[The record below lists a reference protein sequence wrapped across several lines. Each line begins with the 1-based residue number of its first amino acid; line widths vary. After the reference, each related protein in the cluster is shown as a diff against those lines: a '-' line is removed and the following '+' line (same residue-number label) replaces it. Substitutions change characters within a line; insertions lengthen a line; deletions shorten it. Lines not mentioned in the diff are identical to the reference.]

1 MKRFYSILS
10 LLLLFLAG
18 ASNVA
23 AQEFSE
29 GLLLKTTEAV
39 AKEARF
45 ILKSPGTS
53 DDHPSGYVC
62 GTSYYKQSID
72 KSCLFALEAVE
83 GETVDGYQVYLLKQV
98 ETGLYFK
105 DFELGEGWDSSDLPP
120 FSNGDLTEMT
130 DNKAQAMKLTVLPFD
145 DVTGV
150 AGAPQSRTSAV
161 NAKQNLEEDGFV
173 LTRAEVSNPCAQEE
187 DGTQFPYTYLGG
199 IQRPFYSRWTD
210 TNVHQIYT
218 VIEKTGLEKIVAY
231 AMAYFPGSPESAFP
245 PGVDPGYYPANLVTE
260 AQTIYNNVG
269 AWRESGL
276 PEELQTEEAV
286 NAYCA
291 RIVEL
296 AELLAKSVIKVE
308 TGYYFIRDSRE
319 DPLYWRP
326 IVQDNKPLLGWG
338 DYTVP
343 EVLDVESAR
352 HIWKV
357 TKSSVKNATTGE
369 NDDVYTFQS
378 YYTNEFAGATTTSGD
393 RFTMAA
399 EPANFTIDKEAAP
412 AEQTGSFIIY
422 PYGKSGQK
430 MNTFGGGAN
439 RGETGPIAIYN
450 VATDLG
456 NCFRFQ
462 TVDES
467 AVAGLEEAIRQAAL
481 NEKLQTL
488 LTDAQTLKRNNDG
501 SIGMV
506 TNGSQLSCNF
516 PISEGG
522 GIGALLDNNLG
533 TYFHT
538 SYSNTDAVYHYIQ
551 ADLGIAVDALTLDY
565 VKRWRTSTTSNH
577 APKTAMV
584 EVTNDPE
591 GEWTQLE
598 DFTFEYNKDADYPA
612 SSEAKKDTTLVD
624 GGGEATI
631 DFGGNKYRYI
641 RLSVTSVLINEKPE
655 GHNHYTHPFWYLAEL
670 HFKSN
675 TTPNYELVD
684 ANLRARFEGL
694 MAQAATELEA
704 GAATQKTI
712 DELTAAYNEVLAS
725 IPDPIRIV
733 NAVAEA
739 KALRAKAQAGTEPG
753 YFPYDAIA
761 KFDAAIA
768 TANDAVKAGITLEE
782 IEGVIAALDAA
793 TVEFNGALILP
804 AVGSHY
810 VIRSA
815 STKPAWTK
823 DHWNS
828 ARAPLA
834 SVSNAASEAL
844 KFTYL
849 DGSTITEEGAELT
862 PIEELSDTIDVYNDM
877 RNIWLV
883 EEAGEGKIVLRN
895 VGTGMYLSEGQT
907 ETLDSNQAYQ
917 SAEKSSVTYYL
928 AGPGK
933 FVFVAGL
940 VSGNETYFNCN
951 SAGSVVTWSGKD
963 DENGFWSF
971 EAVDPE
977 RVDAPY
983 YYLSLAPGRMH
994 IVTLPVDVMGGSC
1007 VYGDYVLVG
1016 QSADNKLVLTP
1027 GSNYN
1032 EDGIIPAGVPFIV
1045 TVPADAPNGTQ
1056 NVQMEYILEDGETY
1070 LDGTVKYVFE
1080 PVKVAGLQGTL
1091 CETAVAGVG
1100 CAVLNASGIQAIK
1113 TGNVTV
1119 GVNSGYFDGTQTPD
1133 VVADDGDIT
1142 LDIPENFV
1150 LNSINDAIVLKGDN
1164 NNVYSVSGVLVRKN
1178 VKGDAAVKGLPAGLY
1193 IVNGEKVVV
1202 K

>member
-29 GLLLKTTEAV
+29 GTLLTTTEAV

-53 DDHPSGYVC
+53 GDHPSGYVC
-62 GTSYYKQSID
+62 GTKQYKQNID
-72 KSCLFALEAVE
+72 KSCLFTLEAVA

-105 DFELGEGWDSSDLPP
+105 DFELGGEFWDSSDLPP

-130 DNKAQAMKLTVLPFD
+130 DNKAQAMKFTVLPFED
-145 DVTGV
+145 LTGQTV
-150 AGAPQSRTSAV
+150 VQSRTSAT
-161 NAKQNLEEDGFV
+161 NAKQDLSQGGFV
-173 LTRAEVSNPCAQEE
+173 FTRADVSNPCPENN
-187 DGTQFPYTYLGG
+187 PYTYLGG
-199 IQRPFYSRWTD
+199 LGKPFYSRYVD

-218 VIEKTGLEKIVAY
+218 VNEKKGLDKIVAY

-245 PGVDPGYYPANLVTE
+245 PGVDPGYYPANLVAE

-269 AWRESGL
+269 TWRESGL

-296 AELLAKSVIKVE
+296 AELLAKSIIKVE

-319 DPLYWRP
+319 TPRYWRP
-326 IVQDNKPLLGWG
+326 VVQDNKQLLGWSA
-338 DYTVP
+338 YTVP

-378 YYTNEFAGATTTSGD
+378 YFTNEFASATTTSGD

-399 EPANFTIDKEAAP
+399 EPANFTIDKEAAL
-412 AEQTGSFIIY
+412 AAQTGSFVIY

-430 MNTFGGGAN
+430 MNTYNNGAI
-439 RGETGPIAIYN
+439 GIWAW
-450 VATDLG
+450 TDAG

-467 AVAGLEEAIRQAAL
+467 AVAGLEETIRQAAL

-488 LTDAQTLKRNNDG
+488 LTDAQTLKSNNDG
-501 SIGMV
+501 SLGMV
-506 TNGSQLSCNF
+506 TNGSQLSSNF
-516 PISEGG
+516 PDAE
-522 GIGALLDNNLG
+522 APNPANLLDNNLG

-538 SYSNTDAVYHYIQ
+538 SWRDKDAEQGVYHYIQ

-577 APKTAMV
+577 APLTALV

-591 GEWTQLE
+591 GEWTSLE
-598 DFTFEYNKDADYPA
+598 DFTFDYNKNVDYPA
-612 SSEAKKDTTLVD
+612 SVAGKDTTLVG

-641 RLSVTSVLINEKPE
+641 RLSVTSVLINEKQE
-655 GHNHYTHPFWYLAEL
+655 GHNYFTHPFWYLAEL

-684 ANLRARFEGL
+684 ADLRARFEGL

-704 GAATQKTI
+704 GAAKQETI
-712 DELTAAYNEVLAS
+712 DALTAAYNAVLAS

-739 KALRAKAQAGTEPG
+739 KALRAKAQAGNEPG
-753 YFPYDAIA
+753 YFPYEAIA

-768 TANDAVKAGITLEE
+768 TANDAVKAGITLAE
-782 IEGVIAALDAA
+782 IESVIAALDAA

-804 AVGSHY
+804 TVGSHY

-815 STKPAWTK
+815 STKVGFGD

-834 SVSNAASEAL
+834 SVSNAASAAL
-844 KFTYL
+844 KITYL
-849 DGSTITEEGAELT
+849 DGSHITEEGAPLT
-862 PIEELSDTIDVYNDM
+862 PIEELVDSADVYNDM

-907 ETLDSNQAYQ
+907 ENSSGQAYQ
-917 SAEKSSVTYYL
+917 SAEKSAVTYYL

-951 SAGSVVTWSGKD
+951 SAGSVVTWNAKD
-963 DENGFWSF
+963 DENAFWSF

-977 RVDAPY
+977 RVEAPY

-994 IVTLPVDVMGGSC
+994 IVTLPVDVIGGSC

-1027 GSNYN
+1027 GANIN
-1032 EDGIIPAGVPFIV
+1032 EDGIIPAGMPFIV

-1070 LDGTVKYVFE
+1070 MDGTVKYVFE

-1100 CAVLNASGIQAIK
+1100 CAVLNAEGIQAIK
-1113 TGNVTV
+1113 TSGVTV
-1119 GVNSGYFDGTQTPD
+1119 GVNSGYFDGTQTLD
-1133 VVADDGDIT
+1133 VVAGDGDIT

-1150 LNSINDAIVLKGDN
+1150 LNSINDAIVLKGEN

>member
-29 GLLLKTTEAV
+29 GTLLTTTEAV

-45 ILKSPGTS
+45 ILRSPGTS

-62 GTSYYKQSID
+62 GTKQYKQNID
-72 KSCLFALEAVE
+72 KSCLFTLEAVA

-105 DFELGEGWDSSDLPP
+105 DYELGGEFWDSSDLPP

-130 DNKAQAMKLTVLPFD
+130 DNKAQAMKFTVLPFED
-145 DVTGV
+145 LTGQTV
-150 AGAPQSRTSAV
+150 VQSRTSAT
-161 NAKQNLEEDGFV
+161 NAKQDLSQRGFV
-173 LTRAEVSNPCAQEE
+173 FTRADVSNPCPENN
-187 DGTQFPYTYLGG
+187 PYTYLGG
-199 IQRPFYSRWTD
+199 LGKPFYSRYVD

-218 VIEKTGLEKIVAY
+218 VNEKKGLEKIVAY
-231 AMAYFPGSPESAFP
+231 AMAYFPSSPTTAFP
-245 PGVDPGYYPANLVTE
+245 PGVDPGYYPEDLVAE
-260 AQTIYNNVG
+260 ADTIYKNVG
-269 AWRESGL
+269 LWRETGL
-276 PEELQTEEAV
+276 PADLFPDEAAV
-286 NAYCA
+286 DAYCA
-291 RIVEL
+291 SIVEL
-296 AELLAKSVIKVE
+296 AELLAKSIIKVE

-319 DPLYWRP
+319 TPRYWRP
-326 IVQDNKPLLGWG
+326 VVQDNKQLLGWSA
-338 DYTVP
+338 YTVP

-378 YYTNEFAGATTTSGD
+378 YFTNEFASATTTSGD

-399 EPANFTIDKEAAP
+399 EPANFTIDKEAAL
-412 AEQTGSFIIY
+412 AEQTGSFVIY

-430 MNTFGGGAN
+430 MNTYNNGAI
-439 RGETGPIAIYN
+439 GIWAW
-450 VATDLG
+450 TDAG

-467 AVAGLEEAIRQAAL
+467 AVAGLEETIRQAAL

-488 LTDAQTLKRNNDG
+488 LTDAQTLKSNNDG
-501 SIGMV
+501 SLGMV
-506 TNGSQLSCNF
+506 TNVSQLSGNEND
-516 PISEGG
+516 PSEGQL
-522 GIGALLDNNLG
+522 ANLIDG
-533 TYFHT
+533 NST
-538 SYSNTDAVYHYIQ
+538 SFYHSSWRDAQKDGVLAYVQ
-551 ADLGIAVDALTLDY
+551 ADLGIAVSKINLDY
-565 VKRWRTSTTSNH
+565 TRRWRRVNPIGDNPLTAIVSGTNTPDDEESWQYLADITFDYVDEVRYANQSTQGT
-577 APKTAMV
+577 
-584 EVTNDPE
+584 D
-591 GEWTQLE
+591 
-598 DFTFEYNKDADYPA
+598 
-612 SSEAKKDTTLVD
+612 TLVAESR
-624 GGGEATI
+624 GVTPV
-631 DFGGNKYRYI
+631 DFNGNYRYI
-641 RLSVTSVLINEKPE
+641 RLSVTSVVQPGGAN
-655 GHNHYTHPFWYLAEL
+655 TSTSDPFWCLAEL
-670 HFKSN
+670 YFKSDA
-675 TTPNYELVD
+675 TPNYSMLDEK
-684 ANLRARFEGL
+684 LRARFEGL

-739 KALRAKAQAGTEPG
+739 KALRAKAQAGNEPG
-753 YFPYDAIA
+753 YFPYAAIEA
-761 KFDAAIA
+761 FDAAIA
-768 TANDAVKAGITLEE
+768 TANDAVKAGITLAE
-782 IEGVIAALDAA
+782 IESVLAALDAA

-804 AVGSHY
+804 TVGSHY

-815 STKPAWTK
+815 STKKAWTN

-834 SVSNAASEAL
+834 SVSNAASAAL

-849 DGSTITEEGAELT
+849 NGSHVAEEGATLT
-862 PIEELSDTIDVYNDM
+862 PIEELVDSADVYNDM
-877 RNIWLV
+877 RNIWVV
-883 EEAGEGKIVLRN
+883 EEAGEGKIALRN

-907 ETLDSNQAYQ
+907 ENSSGQAYQ

-951 SAGSVVTWSGKD
+951 SAGSVVTWNAKD

-977 RVDAPY
+977 RVEAPY

-994 IVTLPVDVMGGSC
+994 IVTLPVDVIGGSC

-1056 NVQMEYILEDGETY
+1056 NVQMEYILEDGDTY
-1070 LDGTVKYVFE
+1070 MDGTVKYVFE

-1119 GVNSGYFDGTQTPD
+1119 GVNSGYFDGTQTLN
-1133 VVADDGDIT
+1133 VAAGDGDIT

-1150 LNSINDAIVLKGDN
+1150 LNSINDAIVLKGEN

>member
-29 GLLLKTTEAV
+29 GTLLTSIDAV

-62 GTSYYKQSID
+62 GTKQYKQNID
-72 KSCLFALEAVE
+72 KSCLFTLEAVT

-105 DFELGEGWDSSDLPP
+105 DYELGGEFWDSSDLPP

-130 DNKAQAMKLTVLPFD
+130 DNKAQAMKFTVLRFED
-145 DVTGV
+145 LTGQTV
-150 AGAPQSRTSAV
+150 VQSRTSAT
-161 NAKQNLEEDGFV
+161 NAKQDLSQDGFV
-173 LTRAEVSNPCAQEE
+173 FTRADVSSPCPENN
-187 DGTQFPYTYLGG
+187 PYTYLGG
-199 IQRPFYSRWTD
+199 LGKPFYSRYVD

-218 VIEKTGLEKIVAY
+218 VNEKTGYEKIRAY
-231 AMAYFPGSPESAFP
+231 AMAYFPGSPETAFP
-245 PGVDPGYYPANLVTE
+245 PGVDPGYYPANLVAE
-260 AQTIYNNVG
+260 AQKIYDNVG
-269 AWRESGL
+269 AWQESGL
-276 PEELQTEEAV
+276 PEELRTEEAV

-296 AELLAKSVIKVE
+296 AELLAKSIIKVE

-319 DPLYWRP
+319 TPRYWRP
-326 IVQDNKPLLGWG
+326 VVQDNKQLLGWSA
-338 DYTVP
+338 YTVP

-378 YYTNEFAGATTTSGD
+378 YFTNEFASATTTSGD

-399 EPANFTIDKEAAP
+399 EPANFTIDKEAAL
-412 AEQTGSFIIY
+412 AAQTGSFVIY

-430 MNTFGGGAN
+430 MNTYNNGAI
-439 RGETGPIAIYN
+439 GIWAW
-450 VATDLG
+450 TDAG

-467 AVAGLEEAIRQAAL
+467 AVADLEETIRQAAL

-488 LTDAQTLKRNNDG
+488 LTDAQTLKRKNDG

-506 TNGSQLSCNF
+506 TNVSQLSGNEND
-516 PISEGG
+516 PSEGQL
-522 GIGALLDNNLG
+522 ANLIDG
-533 TYFHT
+533 NST
-538 SYSNTDAVYHYIQ
+538 SFYHSSWRDAQKDGVLAYVQ
-551 ADLGIAVDALTLDY
+551 ADLGIAVSKINLDY
-565 VKRWRTSTTSNH
+565 TRRWRRVNPIGDNPLTAIVSGTNTPDDEESWQYLADITFDYVDEVRYANQSTQGT
-577 APKTAMV
+577 
-584 EVTNDPE
+584 D
-591 GEWTQLE
+591 
-598 DFTFEYNKDADYPA
+598 
-612 SSEAKKDTTLVD
+612 TLVAESR
-624 GGGEATI
+624 GVTPV
-631 DFGGNKYRYI
+631 DFNGNYRYI
-641 RLSVTSVLINEKPE
+641 RLSVTSVVQPGGAN
-655 GHNHYTHPFWYLAEL
+655 TSTSDPFWCLAEL
-670 HFKSN
+670 YFKSDA
-675 TTPNYELVD
+675 TPNYSMLDEELR
-684 ANLRARFEGL
+684 NRFEAL

-704 GAATQKTI
+704 GAAKQETI
-712 DELTAAYNEVLAS
+712 DALTAAYNAVLAS
-725 IPDPIRIV
+725 IPDPIRIA

-753 YFPYDAIA
+753 YFSYDAIA

-768 TANDAVKAGITLEE
+768 TANDAVKAGITLAE
-782 IEGVIAALDAA
+782 IESVIAALDAA

-804 AVGSHY
+804 TVGSHY

-815 STKPAWTK
+815 STKKAWTN

-834 SVSNAASEAL
+834 SVSNAASAAL
-844 KFTYL
+844 KITYL
-849 DGSTITEEGAELT
+849 EGSHITEEGAPLT
-862 PIEELSDTIDVYNDM
+862 PIEELVDTADVYQDM

-907 ETLDSNQAYQ
+907 ENSSGQAYQ

-951 SAGSVVTWSGKD
+951 SAGSVVTWNAKD

-971 EAVDPE
+971 EAVDPVSVE
-977 RVDAPY
+977 APY

-994 IVTLPVDVMGGSC
+994 IVTLPVDVIGGSC
-1007 VYGDYVLVG
+1007 YYGDYVLVG

-1032 EDGIIPAGVPFIV
+1032 DGIIPAGVPFIV

-1070 LDGTVKYVFE
+1070 MDGTVKYVFE

-1119 GVNSGYFDGTQTPD
+1119 GVNSGYFDGTQTLD
-1133 VVADDGDIT
+1133 VVAGDGDIT

-1150 LNSINDAIVLKGDN
+1150 LNSINDAIVLKGEN

>member
-29 GLLLKTTEAV
+29 GTLLTSIDAV
-39 AKEARF
+39 ANEARF

-53 DDHPSGYVC
+53 GDHPSGYVC
-62 GTSYYKQSID
+62 GTKQYKQNID
-72 KSCLFALEAVE
+72 KSCLFTLEAVAD
-83 GETVDGYQVYLLKQV
+83 ETVDGYQVYLLKQV

-105 DFELGEGWDSSDLPP
+105 DYELGGEFWDSSDLPP

-130 DNKAQAMKLTVLPFD
+130 DNKAQAMKFTVLPFED
-145 DVTGV
+145 LSGQTVV
-150 AGAPQSRTSAV
+150 QSRTSAI
-161 NAKQNLEEDGFV
+161 NGGKQDLSQVGFV
-173 LTRAEVSNPCAQEE
+173 FTRADVSNPCPENN
-187 DGTQFPYTYLGG
+187 PYTYLGG
-199 IQRPFYSRWTD
+199 LGKPFYSRYVD

-218 VIEKTGLEKIVAY
+218 VNEKKGLDKIVAY
-231 AMAYFPGSPESAFP
+231 AMAYFPSSPTTAFP
-245 PGVDPGYYPANLVTE
+245 PGVDPGYYPEDLVAE
-260 AQTIYNNVG
+260 ADTIYKNVG
-269 AWRESGL
+269 LWRESGL

-291 RIVEL
+291 HIVEL
-296 AELLAKSVIKVE
+296 AELLAKSIIKVK

-319 DPLYWRP
+319 TPRYWRP
-326 IVQDNKPLLGWG
+326 VVQDNKQLLGWSA
-338 DYTVP
+338 YTVP

-378 YYTNEFAGATTTSGD
+378 YFTNEFASATTTSGD

-399 EPANFTIDKEAAP
+399 EPANFTIDKEAAL
-412 AEQTGSFIIY
+412 AEQTGSFVIY

-430 MNTFGGGAN
+430 MNTYNNGAI
-439 RGETGPIAIYN
+439 GIWAW
-450 VATDLG
+450 TDAG

-467 AVAGLEEAIRQAAL
+467 AVADLEETIRQAAL

-488 LTDAQTLKRNNDG
+488 LTDAQTLKRKNDG

-506 TNGSQLSCNF
+506 TNVSQLSGNEND
-516 PISEGG
+516 PSEGQL
-522 GIGALLDNNLG
+522 ANLIDG
-533 TYFHT
+533 NST
-538 SYSNTDAVYHYIQ
+538 SFYHSSWRDAQKDGVLAYVQ
-551 ADLGIAVDALTLDY
+551 ADLGIAVSKINLDY
-565 VKRWRTSTTSNH
+565 TRRWRRVNPIGDNPLTAIVSGTNTPDDEESWQVLADITFDYVDGVRYANQSTQGT
-577 APKTAMV
+577 
-584 EVTNDPE
+584 D
-591 GEWTQLE
+591 
-598 DFTFEYNKDADYPA
+598 
-612 SSEAKKDTTLVD
+612 TLVAESR
-624 GGGEATI
+624 GVTPV
-631 DFGGNKYRYI
+631 DFNGNYRYI
-641 RLSVTSVLINEKPE
+641 RLSVTSVVQPGGAN
-655 GHNHYTHPFWYLAEL
+655 TSASDPFWCLAEL
-670 HFKSN
+670 YFKSDA
-675 TTPNYELVD
+675 TPNYSMLDEK
-684 ANLRARFEGL
+684 LRNQFETL

-725 IPDPIRIV
+725 IPDPIRIA

-753 YFPYDAIA
+753 YFPYNAIA

-768 TANDAVKAGITLEE
+768 TANDAVKAGITLAE
-782 IEGVIAALDAA
+782 IESVIAALDAA

-815 STKPAWTK
+815 STKKAWTN

-834 SVSNAASEAL
+834 SVSNAASAAL

-849 DGSTITEEGAELT
+849 DGSSITEEGAELT
-862 PIEELSDTIDVYNDM
+862 PIDALNDSIDVYNDM

-907 ETLDSNQAYQ
+907 ENSSGQAYQ

-951 SAGSVVTWSGKD
+951 SAGSVVTWNAKD
-963 DENGFWSF
+963 DENAFWSF

-977 RVDAPY
+977 RVEAPY

-994 IVTLPVDVMGGSC
+994 IVTLPVDVIGGSC
-1007 VYGDYVLVG
+1007 YYGDYVLVG

-1032 EDGIIPAGVPFIV
+1032 DGIIPAGVPFIV

-1070 LDGTVKYVFE
+1070 LDGTVKYVFD

-1119 GVNSGYFDGTQTPD
+1119 GVNSGYFDGTQTLD
-1133 VVADDGDIT
+1133 VVAGDGDIT

-1150 LNSINDAIVLKGDN
+1150 LNSINDAIVLKGEN

>member
-29 GLLLKTTEAV
+29 GTLLTTTEAV

-53 DDHPSGYVC
+53 GDHPSGYVC
-62 GTSYYKQSID
+62 GTKQYKQNID
-72 KSCLFALEAVE
+72 KSCLFTLEAVA

-105 DFELGEGWDSSDLPP
+105 DFELGGEFWDSSDLPP

-130 DNKAQAMKLTVLPFD
+130 DNKAQAMKFTVAHFE
-145 DVTGV
+145 DVSGQENV
-150 AGAPQSRTSAV
+150 AQSRTSAN
-161 NAKQNLEEDGFV
+161 NAKQDLSQDGFV
-173 LTRAEVSNPCAQEE
+173 FTRADVSNPCPENS
-187 DGTQFPYTYLGG
+187 PYTYLGG
-199 IQRPFYSRWTD
+199 LGKPFYSRWTD

-218 VIEKTGLEKIVAY
+218 VIEKTGLDKIVAY

-245 PGVDPGYYPANLVTE
+245 PGVDPGYYPANLVAE

-269 AWRESGL
+269 TWRESGL

-296 AELLAKSVIKVE
+296 AELLAKSIIKVE
-308 TGYYFIRDSRE
+308 TGYYFIHDGRATPR
-319 DPLYWRP
+319 YWRP
-326 IVQDNKPLLGWG
+326 ITSDSKQALGWSA
-338 DYTVP
+338 YTVP
-343 EVLDVESAR
+343 ETLDVESAR

-357 TKSSVKNATTGE
+357 TKSSVKNASTGE
-369 NDDVYTFQS
+369 DEDVYTFQS
-378 YYTNEFAGATTTSGD
+378 YFTNEFVNVAKVGNFFSMGAAG
-393 RFTMAA
+393 
-399 EPANFTIDKEAAP
+399 ENFVLDKEAAEASNPSTGDVP
-412 AEQTGSFIIY
+412 ADYKMASFVIY

-430 MNTFGGGAN
+430 MNTFHSGGIGVWN
-439 RGETGPIAIYN
+439 T
-450 VATDLG
+450 TDEG

-462 TVDES
+462 TVSEET
-467 AVAGLEEAIRQAAL
+467 VAGLEETIRQAAL

-488 LTDAQTLKRNNDG
+488 LTDAQTLKSNNDG
-501 SIGMV
+501 SLGMV
-506 TNGSQLSCNF
+506 TNGSQLSSNF
-516 PISEGG
+516 PDAE
-522 GIGALLDNNLG
+522 APNPANLLDNNLG

-538 SYSNTDAVYHYIQ
+538 SWRNKDAEQGVYHYIQ

-577 APKTAMV
+577 APLTALV

-591 GEWTQLE
+591 GEWTSLE
-598 DFTFEYNKDADYPA
+598 DFTFDYNKNVDYPA
-612 SSEAKKDTTLVD
+612 SVAGKDTTLVG

-641 RLSVTSVLINEKPE
+641 RLSVLSVLINESQAGTNYE
-655 GHNHYTHPFWYLAEL
+655 NYPFWYLAEL

-704 GAATQKTI
+704 GAATQDTY
-712 DELTAAYNEVLAS
+712 DALTAAYNAVLAS

-761 KFDAAIA
+761 TFDAAIA
-768 TANDAVKAGITLEE
+768 TANDAVKAGITLAE
-782 IEGVIAALDAA
+782 IESVIAALDAA

-815 STKPAWTK
+815 STKVGFGD

-834 SVSNAASEAL
+834 SVSNAASAAL
-844 KFTYL
+844 KITYL
-849 DGSTITEEGAELT
+849 DGSHITEEGAPLT
-862 PIEELSDTIDVYNDM
+862 PIEELVDSADVYNDM

-883 EEAGEGKIVLRN
+883 EEAGEGKIALRN

-907 ETLDSNQAYQ
+907 ENSSGQAYQ

-933 FVFVAGL
+933 FLFVAGL

-951 SAGSVVTWSGKD
+951 SAGSVVTWNAKD
-963 DENGFWSF
+963 DENAFWSF
-971 EAVDPE
+971 EAVDPDNVE
-977 RVDAPY
+977 APY

-994 IVTLPVDVMGGSC
+994 IVTLPVDVIGGSC

-1027 GSNYN
+1027 GANIN
-1032 EDGIIPAGVPFIV
+1032 EDGIIPAGMPFIV

-1070 LDGTVKYVFE
+1070 MDGTVKYVFE

-1100 CAVLNASGIQAIK
+1100 CAVLNAEGIQAVK
-1113 TGNVTV
+1113 TSGVTV
-1119 GVNSGYFDGTQTPD
+1119 GVNSGYFDGTQTLD
-1133 VVADDGDIT
+1133 VVAGDGDIT

-1150 LNSINDAIVLKGDN
+1150 LNSINDAIVLKGEN

>member
-29 GLLLKTTEAV
+29 GTLLETTEAV

-53 DDHPSGYVC
+53 GDHPSGYVC
-62 GTSYYKQSID
+62 GTKQYKQNID
-72 KSCLFALEAVE
+72 KSCLFALEAVT
-83 GETVDGYQVYLLKQV
+83 GETADGHPVYLLKQV

-105 DFELGEGWDSSDLPP
+105 DFELGENYDSSDLPP

-130 DNKAQAMKLTVLPFD
+130 DNKAQAMKFTVLPFE
-145 DVTGV
+145 DVTSV
-150 AGAPQSRTSAV
+150 TGASQSRTSAH
-161 NAKQNLEEDGFV
+161 NAKQDLSQAGFV
-173 LTRAEVSNPCAQEE
+173 FTRAQVSDPCAVDES
-187 DGTQFPYTYLGG
+187 GKQFPYTYLGG
-199 IQRPFYSRWTD
+199 LGKPFYSRYVD

-218 VIEKTGLEKIVAY
+218 VNEKKGLEKIRAY
-231 AMAYFPGSPESAFP
+231 VMTYFPGSPESAFP
-245 PGVDPGYYPANLVTE
+245 PGVDPGYYPANLVAE
-260 AQTIYNNVG
+260 AQTIFNNVG
-269 AWRESGL
+269 KWNESGL
-276 PEELQTEEAV
+276 PEDLFPDEAAV

-291 RIVEL
+291 HIVEL
-296 AELLAKSVIKVE
+296 AELLAKSIIKVE

-319 DPLYWRP
+319 TPRYWRP
-326 IVQDNKPLLGWG
+326 VVQDNKQLLGWSA
-338 DYTVP
+338 YTVP

-378 YYTNEFAGATTTSGD
+378 YFTNEFASATTTSGD

-399 EPANFTIDKEAAP
+399 EPANFTIDKEAAL
-412 AEQTGSFIIY
+412 AEQTGSFVIY

-430 MNTFGGGAN
+430 MNTYNNGAI
-439 RGETGPIAIYN
+439 GIWAW
-450 VATDLG
+450 TDAG

-467 AVAGLEEAIRQAAL
+467 AVADLEETIRQAAL

-488 LTDAQTLKRNNDG
+488 LTDAQTLKRKNDG

-506 TNGSQLSCNF
+506 TNVSQLSGNEND
-516 PISEGG
+516 PSEGQL
-522 GIGALLDNNLG
+522 ANLIDG
-533 TYFHT
+533 NST
-538 SYSNTDAVYHYIQ
+538 SFYHSSWRDAQKDGVLAYVQ
-551 ADLGIAVDALTLDY
+551 ADLGIAVSKINLDY
-565 VKRWRTSTTSNH
+565 TRRWRRVNPIGDNPLTAIVSGTNTPDDEESWQDLADITFDYVDAVRYANQSTQGT
-577 APKTAMV
+577 
-584 EVTNDPE
+584 D
-591 GEWTQLE
+591 
-598 DFTFEYNKDADYPA
+598 
-612 SSEAKKDTTLVD
+612 TLVAESR
-624 GGGEATI
+624 GVTPV
-631 DFGGNKYRYI
+631 DFNGNYRYI
-641 RLSVTSVLINEKPE
+641 RLSVTSVVQPGGAN
-655 GHNHYTHPFWYLAEL
+655 TSASDPFWCLAEL
-670 HFKSN
+670 YFKSDA
-675 TTPNYELVD
+675 TPNYSMLDEK
-684 ANLRARFEGL
+684 LRNRFETL

-704 GAATQKTI
+704 GTASQKTI

-725 IPDPIRIV
+725 IPDPIRIA

-768 TANDAVKAGITLEE
+768 KANDAVKAGITLAE
-782 IEGVIAALDAA
+782 IESVIAALDAA

-804 AVGSHY
+804 EVGSHY

-815 STKPAWTK
+815 STKKAWTN

-834 SVSNAASEAL
+834 SVSNAASAAL

-849 DGSTITEEGAELT
+849 DGSSITEEGAELT
-862 PIEELSDTIDVYNDM
+862 PIEELVDSAEVYNDM

-907 ETLDSNQAYQ
+907 ENSSGQAYQ

-951 SAGSVVTWSGKD
+951 SAGSVVTWNAKD

-971 EAVDPE
+971 EAVDPDNVVE
-977 RVDAPY
+977 PV
-983 YYLSLAPGRMH
+983 YYLSLTPGRMH
-994 IVTLPVDVMGGSC
+994 IVTLPVDVLGYSSPF
-1007 VYGDYVLVG
+1007 GDYVLVG

-1045 TVPADAPNGTQ
+1045 DVPADAPYGTQ
-1056 NVQMEYILEDGETY
+1056 NISMTAFLEDGDTY
-1070 LDGTVKYVFE
+1070 MDGTVKYVFE

-1100 CAVLNASGIQAIK
+1100 CAVLNAEGIQAIK
-1113 TGNVTV
+1113 TGSVTV
-1119 GVNSGYFDGTQTPD
+1119 GVNSGYFDGTQTLD
-1133 VVADDGDIT
+1133 VVAGEDDIT

-1150 LNSINDAIVLKGDN
+1150 LNSINDAIVLKGEN

>member
-29 GLLLKTTEAV
+29 GTLLTSIDAV

-62 GTSYYKQSID
+62 GTKQYKQNID
-72 KSCLFALEAVE
+72 KSCLFTLEAVT

-105 DFELGEGWDSSDLPP
+105 DYELGGEFWDSSDLPP

-130 DNKAQAMKLTVLPFD
+130 DNKAQAMKFTVLRFED
-145 DVTGV
+145 LTGQTV
-150 AGAPQSRTSAV
+150 VQSRTSAT
-161 NAKQNLEEDGFV
+161 NAKQDLSQDGFV
-173 LTRAEVSNPCAQEE
+173 FTRADVSSPCPENN
-187 DGTQFPYTYLGG
+187 PYTYLGG
-199 IQRPFYSRWTD
+199 LGKPFYSRYVD

-218 VIEKTGLEKIVAY
+218 VNEKTGYEKIRAY
-231 AMAYFPGSPESAFP
+231 AMAYFPGSPETAFP
-245 PGVDPGYYPANLVTE
+245 PGVDPGYYPANLVAE
-260 AQTIYNNVG
+260 AQKIYDNVG
-269 AWRESGL
+269 AWQESGL
-276 PEELQTEEAV
+276 PEELRTEEAV

-296 AELLAKSVIKVE
+296 AELLAKSIIKVE

-319 DPLYWRP
+319 TPRYWRP
-326 IVQDNKPLLGWG
+326 VVQDNKQLLGWSA
-338 DYTVP
+338 YTVP

-378 YYTNEFAGATTTSGD
+378 YFTNEFASATTTSGD

-399 EPANFTIDKEAAP
+399 EPANFTIDKEAAL
-412 AEQTGSFIIY
+412 AAQTGSFVIY

-430 MNTFGGGAN
+430 MNTYNNGAI
-439 RGETGPIAIYN
+439 GIWAW
-450 VATDLG
+450 TDAG

-467 AVAGLEEAIRQAAL
+467 AVADLEETIRQAAL

-488 LTDAQTLKRNNDG
+488 LTDAQTLKRKNDG

-506 TNGSQLSCNF
+506 TNVSQLSGNEND
-516 PISEGG
+516 PSEGQL
-522 GIGALLDNNLG
+522 ANLIDG
-533 TYFHT
+533 NST
-538 SYSNTDAVYHYIQ
+538 SFYHSSWRDAQKDGVLAYVQ
-551 ADLGIAVDALTLDY
+551 ADLGIAVSKINLDY
-565 VKRWRTSTTSNH
+565 TRRWRRVNPIGDNPLTAIVSGTNTPDDEESWQYLADITFDYVDEVRYANQSTQGT
-577 APKTAMV
+577 
-584 EVTNDPE
+584 D
-591 GEWTQLE
+591 
-598 DFTFEYNKDADYPA
+598 
-612 SSEAKKDTTLVD
+612 TLVAESR
-624 GGGEATI
+624 GVTPV
-631 DFGGNKYRYI
+631 DFNGNYRYI
-641 RLSVTSVLINEKPE
+641 RLSVTSVVQPGGAN
-655 GHNHYTHPFWYLAEL
+655 TSTSDPFWCLAEL
-670 HFKSN
+670 YFKSDA
-675 TTPNYELVD
+675 TPNYSMLDEELR
-684 ANLRARFEGL
+684 NRFEAL

-704 GAATQKTI
+704 GAAKQETI
-712 DELTAAYNEVLAS
+712 DALTAAYNAVLAS
-725 IPDPIRIV
+725 IPDPIRIA

-753 YFPYDAIA
+753 YFSYDAIA

-768 TANDAVKAGITLEE
+768 TANDAVKAGITLAE
-782 IEGVIAALDAA
+782 IESVIAALDAA

-804 AVGSHY
+804 TVGSHY

-815 STKPAWTK
+815 STKKAWTN

-834 SVSNAASEAL
+834 SVSNAASAAL

-849 DGSTITEEGAELT
+849 DGSHITEEGAPLT
-862 PIEELSDTIDVYNDM
+862 PIEELVDTADVYQDM

-907 ETLDSNQAYQ
+907 ENSSGQAYQ

-951 SAGSVVTWSGKD
+951 SAGSVVTWNAKD

-971 EAVDPE
+971 EAVDPVSVE
-977 RVDAPY
+977 APY

-994 IVTLPVDVMGGSC
+994 IVTLPVDVIGGSC
-1007 VYGDYVLVG
+1007 YYGDYVLVG

-1032 EDGIIPAGVPFIV
+1032 DGIIPAGVPFIV

-1056 NVQMEYILEDGETY
+1056 NVQMEYILEDGDTY
-1070 LDGTVKYVFE
+1070 MDGTVKYVFE

-1119 GVNSGYFDGTQTPD
+1119 GVNSGYFDGTQTLD
-1133 VVADDGDIT
+1133 VVAGDGDIT

-1150 LNSINDAIVLKGDN
+1150 LNSINDAIVLKGEN

>member
-29 GLLLKTTEAV
+29 GTLLTSIDAV
-39 AKEARF
+39 ANEARF

-62 GTSYYKQSID
+62 GTKQYKQNID
-72 KSCLFALEAVE
+72 KSCLFTLEAVA

-130 DNKAQAMKLTVLPFD
+130 DNKAQAMKFTVPHFE
-145 DVTGV
+145 DVSGQENV
-150 AGAPQSRTSAV
+150 AQSRTSAN
-161 NAKQNLEEDGFV
+161 NAKQDLSQDGFV
-173 LTRAEVSNPCAQEE
+173 FTRADVSNPCAVDES
-187 DGTQFPYTYLGG
+187 GKQFPYTYLGG
-199 IQRPFYSRWTD
+199 LGKPFYSRYVD

-218 VIEKTGLEKIVAY
+218 VNEKKGLDKIVAY

-245 PGVDPGYYPANLVTE
+245 PGVDPGYYPANLVAE

-269 AWRESGL
+269 TWRESGL

-296 AELLAKSVIKVE
+296 AELLAKSIIKVE

-319 DPLYWRP
+319 TPRYWRP
-326 IVQDNKPLLGWG
+326 VVQDNKQLLGWSA
-338 DYTVP
+338 YTVP

-378 YYTNEFAGATTTSGD
+378 YFTNEFASATTTSGD

-399 EPANFTIDKEAAP
+399 EPDNFTIDKEAAL
-412 AEQTGSFIIY
+412 AEQTGSFVIY

-430 MNTFGGGAN
+430 MNTYNNGAI
-439 RGETGPIAIYN
+439 GIWAW
-450 VATDLG
+450 TDAG

-467 AVAGLEEAIRQAAL
+467 AVADLEETIRQAAL

-488 LTDAQTLKRNNDG
+488 LTDAQTLKSNNDG
-501 SIGMV
+501 SLGMV
-506 TNGSQLSCNF
+506 TNGSQLSSNF
-516 PISEGG
+516 PDAE
-522 GIGALLDNNLG
+522 APNPANLLDNNLG

-538 SYSNTDAVYHYIQ
+538 SWRNKDAEQGVYHYIQ

-577 APKTAMV
+577 APLTALV

-591 GEWTQLE
+591 GEWTSLE
-598 DFTFEYNKDADYPA
+598 DFTFDYNKNVDYPA
-612 SSEAKKDTTLVD
+612 SVAGKDTTLVG

-641 RLSVTSVLINEKPE
+641 RLSVLSVLINESQAGTNYE
-655 GHNHYTHPFWYLAEL
+655 NYPFWYLAEL

-704 GAATQKTI
+704 GAATQDTY
-712 DELTAAYNEVLAS
+712 DALTAAYNEVLAS

-739 KALRAKAQAGTEPG
+739 KALRAKAQAGNEPG
-753 YFPYDAIA
+753 YFPYAAIEA
-761 KFDAAIA
+761 FDAAIA
-768 TANDAVKAGITLEE
+768 TANDAVKAGITLAE
-782 IEGVIAALDAA
+782 IESVIAALDAA

-804 AVGSHY
+804 EVGSHY

-815 STKPAWTK
+815 STKKAWTN

-834 SVSNAASEAL
+834 SVSNAASAAL

-849 DGSTITEEGAELT
+849 DGSSITEEGAELT
-862 PIEELSDTIDVYNDM
+862 PIDALSDSIDVYNDM
-877 RNIWLV
+877 RNIWVV
-883 EEAGEGKIVLRN
+883 EEAGEGKIALRN

-907 ETLDSNQAYQ
+907 ENSSGQAYQ

-951 SAGSVVTWSGKD
+951 SAGSVVTWNAKD

-994 IVTLPVDVMGGSC
+994 IVTLPVDVIGGSC

-1070 LDGTVKYVFE
+1070 MDGTVKYVFE

-1119 GVNSGYFDGTQTPD
+1119 GVNSGYFDGTQTLD
-1133 VVADDGDIT
+1133 VVAGDGDIT

-1150 LNSINDAIVLKGDN
+1150 LNSINDAIVLKGEN

>member
-29 GLLLKTTEAV
+29 GTLLTSIDAV

-62 GTSYYKQSID
+62 GTKQYKQNID
-72 KSCLFALEAVE
+72 KSCLFTLEAVT

-105 DFELGEGWDSSDLPP
+105 DYELGGEFWDSSDLPP

-130 DNKAQAMKLTVLPFD
+130 DNKAQAMKFTVLRFED
-145 DVTGV
+145 LTGQTV
-150 AGAPQSRTSAV
+150 VQSRTSAT
-161 NAKQNLEEDGFV
+161 NAKQDLSQDGFV
-173 LTRAEVSNPCAQEE
+173 FTRADVSSPCPENN
-187 DGTQFPYTYLGG
+187 PYTYLGG
-199 IQRPFYSRWTD
+199 LGKPFYSRYVD

-218 VIEKTGLEKIVAY
+218 VNEKTGYEKIRAY
-231 AMAYFPGSPESAFP
+231 AMAYFPGSPETAFP
-245 PGVDPGYYPANLVTE
+245 PGVDPGYYPANLVAE
-260 AQTIYNNVG
+260 AQKIYDNVG
-269 AWRESGL
+269 AWQESGL
-276 PEELQTEEAV
+276 PEELRTEEAV

-296 AELLAKSVIKVE
+296 AELLAKSIIKVE

-319 DPLYWRP
+319 TPRYWRP
-326 IVQDNKPLLGWG
+326 VVQDNKQLLGWSA
-338 DYTVP
+338 YTVP

-378 YYTNEFAGATTTSGD
+378 YFTNEFASATTTSGD

-399 EPANFTIDKEAAP
+399 EPANFTIDKEAAL
-412 AEQTGSFIIY
+412 AAQTGSFVIY

-430 MNTFGGGAN
+430 MNTYNNGAI
-439 RGETGPIAIYN
+439 GIWAW
-450 VATDLG
+450 TDAG

-467 AVAGLEEAIRQAAL
+467 AVADLEETIRQAAL

-488 LTDAQTLKRNNDG
+488 LTDAQTLKRKNDG

-506 TNGSQLSCNF
+506 TNVSQLSGNEND
-516 PISEGG
+516 PSEGQL
-522 GIGALLDNNLG
+522 ANLIDG
-533 TYFHT
+533 NST
-538 SYSNTDAVYHYIQ
+538 SFYHSSWRDAQKDGVLAYVQ
-551 ADLGIAVDALTLDY
+551 ADLGIAVSKINLDY
-565 VKRWRTSTTSNH
+565 TRRWRRVNPIGDNPLTAIVSGTNTPDDEESWQYLADITFDYVDEVRYANQSTQGT
-577 APKTAMV
+577 
-584 EVTNDPE
+584 D
-591 GEWTQLE
+591 
-598 DFTFEYNKDADYPA
+598 
-612 SSEAKKDTTLVD
+612 TLVAESR
-624 GGGEATI
+624 GVTPV
-631 DFGGNKYRYI
+631 DFNGNYRYI
-641 RLSVTSVLINEKPE
+641 RLSVTSVVQPGGAN
-655 GHNHYTHPFWYLAEL
+655 TSTSDPFWCLAEL
-670 HFKSN
+670 YFKSDA
-675 TTPNYELVD
+675 TPNYSMLDEEL
-684 ANLRARFEGL
+684 RTRFEAL

-704 GAATQKTI
+704 GAAKQETI
-712 DELTAAYNEVLAS
+712 DALTAAYNAVLAS
-725 IPDPIRIV
+725 IPDPIRIA

-753 YFPYDAIA
+753 YFSYDAIA

-768 TANDAVKAGITLEE
+768 TANDAVKAGITLAE
-782 IEGVIAALDAA
+782 IESVIAALDAA

-804 AVGSHY
+804 TVGSHY

-815 STKPAWTK
+815 STKKAWTN

-834 SVSNAASEAL
+834 SVSNAASAAL
-844 KFTYL
+844 KITYL
-849 DGSTITEEGAELT
+849 DGSHITEEGAPLT
-862 PIEELSDTIDVYNDM
+862 PIEELVDTADVYQDM

-907 ETLDSNQAYQ
+907 ENSSGQAYQ

-951 SAGSVVTWSGKD
+951 SAGSVVTWNAKD

-971 EAVDPE
+971 EAVDPVSVE
-977 RVDAPY
+977 APY

-994 IVTLPVDVMGGSC
+994 IVTLPVDVIGGSC
-1007 VYGDYVLVG
+1007 YYGDYVLVG

-1032 EDGIIPAGVPFIV
+1032 DGIIPAGVPFIV

-1056 NVQMEYILEDGETY
+1056 NFQMEYILEDGETY
-1070 LDGTVKYVFE
+1070 MDGTVKYVFE

-1119 GVNSGYFDGTQTPD
+1119 GVNSGYFDGTQTLD
-1133 VVADDGDIT
+1133 VVAGDGDIT

-1150 LNSINDAIVLKGDN
+1150 LNSINDAIVLKGEN

>member
-29 GLLLKTTEAV
+29 GTLLTSIDAV

-62 GTSYYKQSID
+62 GTKQYKQNID
-72 KSCLFALEAVE
+72 KSCLFTLEAVT

-105 DFELGEGWDSSDLPP
+105 DYELGGEFWDSSDLPP

-130 DNKAQAMKLTVLPFD
+130 DNKAQAMKFTVLRFED
-145 DVTGV
+145 LTGQTV
-150 AGAPQSRTSAV
+150 VQSRTSAT
-161 NAKQNLEEDGFV
+161 NAKQDLSQDGFV
-173 LTRAEVSNPCAQEE
+173 FTRADVSSPCPENN
-187 DGTQFPYTYLGG
+187 PYTYLGG
-199 IQRPFYSRWTD
+199 LGKPFYSRYVD

-218 VIEKTGLEKIVAY
+218 VNEKTGYEKIRAY
-231 AMAYFPGSPESAFP
+231 AMAYFPGSPETAFP
-245 PGVDPGYYPANLVTE
+245 PGVDPGYYPANLVAE
-260 AQTIYNNVG
+260 AQKIYDNVG
-269 AWRESGL
+269 AWQESGL
-276 PEELQTEEAV
+276 PEELRTEEAV

-296 AELLAKSVIKVE
+296 AELLAKSIIKVE

-319 DPLYWRP
+319 TPRYWRP
-326 IVQDNKPLLGWG
+326 VVQDNKQLLGWSA
-338 DYTVP
+338 YTVP

-378 YYTNEFAGATTTSGD
+378 YFTNEFASATTTSGD

-399 EPANFTIDKEAAP
+399 EPANFTIDKEAAL
-412 AEQTGSFIIY
+412 AAQTGSFVIY

-430 MNTFGGGAN
+430 MNTYNNGAI
-439 RGETGPIAIYN
+439 GIWAW
-450 VATDLG
+450 TDAG

-467 AVAGLEEAIRQAAL
+467 AVADLEETIRQAAL

-488 LTDAQTLKRNNDG
+488 LTDAQTLKRKNDG

-506 TNGSQLSCNF
+506 TNVSQLSGNEND
-516 PISEGG
+516 PSEGQL
-522 GIGALLDNNLG
+522 ANLIDG
-533 TYFHT
+533 NST
-538 SYSNTDAVYHYIQ
+538 SFYHSSWRDAQKDGVLAYVQ
-551 ADLGIAVDALTLDY
+551 ADLGIAVSKINLDY
-565 VKRWRTSTTSNH
+565 TRRWRRVNPIGDNPLTAIVSGTNTPDDEESWQYLADITFDYVDEVRYANQSTQGT
-577 APKTAMV
+577 
-584 EVTNDPE
+584 D
-591 GEWTQLE
+591 
-598 DFTFEYNKDADYPA
+598 
-612 SSEAKKDTTLVD
+612 TLVAESR
-624 GGGEATI
+624 GVTPV
-631 DFGGNKYRYI
+631 DFNGNYRYI
-641 RLSVTSVLINEKPE
+641 RLSVTSVVQPGGAN
-655 GHNHYTHPFWYLAEL
+655 TSTSDPFWCLAEL
-670 HFKSN
+670 YFKSDA
-675 TTPNYELVD
+675 TPNYSMLDEELR
-684 ANLRARFEGL
+684 NRFEAL

-704 GAATQKTI
+704 GAAKQETI
-712 DELTAAYNEVLAS
+712 DALTAAYNAVLAS
-725 IPDPIRIV
+725 IPDPIRIA

-753 YFPYDAIA
+753 YFSYDAIA

-768 TANDAVKAGITLEE
+768 TANDAVKAGITLAE
-782 IEGVIAALDAA
+782 IESVIAALDAA

-804 AVGSHY
+804 TVGSHY

-815 STKPAWTK
+815 STKKAWTN

-834 SVSNAASEAL
+834 SVSNAASAAL

-849 DGSTITEEGAELT
+849 DGSHITEEGAPLT
-862 PIEELSDTIDVYNDM
+862 PIEELVDTADVYQDM

-907 ETLDSNQAYQ
+907 ENSSGQAYQ

-951 SAGSVVTWSGKD
+951 SAGSVVTWNAKD

-971 EAVDPE
+971 EAVDPVSVE
-977 RVDAPY
+977 APY

-994 IVTLPVDVMGGSC
+994 IVTLPVDVIGGSC
-1007 VYGDYVLVG
+1007 YYGDYVLVG

-1032 EDGIIPAGVPFIV
+1032 DGIIPAGVPFIV

-1070 LDGTVKYVFE
+1070 MDGTVKYVFE

-1119 GVNSGYFDGTQTPD
+1119 GVNSGYFDGTQTLD
-1133 VVADDGDIT
+1133 VVAGDGDIT

-1150 LNSINDAIVLKGDN
+1150 LNSINDAIVLKGEN

>member
-29 GLLLKTTEAV
+29 GTLLTTTEAV

-53 DDHPSGYVC
+53 GDHPSGYVC
-62 GTSYYKQSID
+62 GTKQYKQNID
-72 KSCLFALEAVE
+72 KSCLFTLEAVA
-83 GETVDGYQVYLLKQV
+83 GETVDDYQVYLLKQV

-105 DFELGEGWDSSDLPP
+105 DFELGEIYDSSDLPP
-120 FSNGDLTEMT
+120 FPNGDLTEMT
-130 DNKAQAMKLTVLPFD
+130 DNKAQAMKFTVLRFE
-145 DVTGV
+145 DVSGQENV
-150 AGAPQSRTSAV
+150 AQSRTSAN
-161 NAKQNLEEDGFV
+161 NAKQDLSQAGFV
-173 LTRAEVSNPCAQEE
+173 FTRADVSNPCPENS
-187 DGTQFPYTYLGG
+187 PYTYLGG
-199 IQRPFYSRWTD
+199 LGKPFYSRYVD

-218 VIEKTGLEKIVAY
+218 VNEKKGLEKIRAY
-231 AMAYFPGSPESAFP
+231 VMTYFPGSPESAFP
-245 PGVDPGYYPANLVTE
+245 PGVDPGYYPEDLVAE
-260 AQTIYNNVG
+260 AQAIFNNVG
-269 AWRESGL
+269 KWNESGL
-276 PEELQTEEAV
+276 PEELGTDEAV

-291 RIVEL
+291 KIVEL
-296 AELLAKSVIKVE
+296 AERLAKSLIKVE
-308 TGYYFIRDSRE
+308 TGYYFIRDSR
-319 DPLYWRP
+319 DTPRYWRP
-326 IVQDNKPLLGWG
+326 VVQDNKQLLGWSA
-338 DYTVP
+338 YTVP

-378 YYTNEFAGATTTSGD
+378 YFTNEFASATTTSGD

-399 EPANFTIDKEAAP
+399 EPANFTIDKEAALE
-412 AEQTGSFIIY
+412 AQTGSFVIY

-430 MNTFGGGAN
+430 MNTYNNGAI
-439 RGETGPIAIYN
+439 GIWAW
-450 VATDLG
+450 TDEG

-467 AVAGLEEAIRQAAL
+467 AVAGLEETIRQAAL

-488 LTDAQTLKRNNDG
+488 LTDAQTLKSNNDG
-501 SIGMV
+501 SLGMV
-506 TNGSQLSCNF
+506 TNGSQLSSNF
-516 PISEGG
+516 PDAE
-522 GIGALLDNNLG
+522 APNPANLLDNNLG

-538 SYSNTDAVYHYIQ
+538 SWRNKDAEQGVYHYIQ

-577 APKTAMV
+577 APLTALV

-598 DFTFEYNKDADYPA
+598 DFTFDYNKDVNYPA
-612 SSEAKKDTTLVD
+612 SVAGKETLLVG
-624 GGGEATI
+624 GGGEAAI
-631 DFGGNKYRYI
+631 DFGGSKYRYI
-641 RLSVTSVLINEKPE
+641 RLSVTSVLINESQAGTNYE
-655 GHNHYTHPFWYLAEL
+655 NYPFWYLAEL

-684 ANLRARFEGL
+684 ADLRTRFEAL

-753 YFPYDAIA
+753 YFPYNAIA

-768 TANDAVKAGITLEE
+768 TANDAVKAGITLAE
-782 IEGVIAALDAA
+782 IESVIAALDAA

-804 AVGSHY
+804 KVGSHY

-815 STKPAWTK
+815 STKKAWTN

-834 SVSNAASEAL
+834 SVSNAASAAL

-849 DGSTITEEGAELT
+849 DGSSITEEGAELT
-862 PIEELSDTIDVYNDM
+862 PIDALSDSIDVYNDM

-907 ETLDSNQAYQ
+907 ENSSGQAYQ

-928 AGPGK
+928 ADPGK
-933 FVFVAGL
+933 FLFVAGL

-951 SAGSVVTWSGKD
+951 SAGSVVTWNAKD

-977 RVDAPY
+977 RVEAPY

-994 IVTLPVDVMGGSC
+994 IVTLPVDVIGGSST
-1007 VYGDYVLVG
+1007 YGDYVLVG

-1032 EDGIIPAGVPFIV
+1032 DGIIPAGVPFIV

-1056 NVQMEYILEDGETY
+1056 NVQMEYFLEVGGTY
-1070 LDGTVKYVFE
+1070 MDGTVKYVFE

-1100 CAVLNASGIQAIK
+1100 CAVLNAEGIQAIK
-1113 TGNVTV
+1113 TSGVTV
-1119 GVNSGYFDGTQTPD
+1119 GVNSGYFDGTQTLD
-1133 VVADDGDIT
+1133 VVAGDGDIT

-1150 LNSINDAIVLKGDN
+1150 LNSINDAIVLKGEN

>member
-29 GLLLKTTEAV
+29 GTLLTSIDAV

-45 ILKSPGTS
+45 ILRSPGTS

-62 GTSYYKQSID
+62 GTKQYKQNID
-72 KSCLFALEAVE
+72 KSCLFTLEAVAD
-83 GETVDGYQVYLLKQV
+83 ETVDGYQVYLLKQV

-105 DFELGEGWDSSDLPP
+105 DFELGKNYDSSDLPP

-130 DNKAQAMKLTVLPFD
+130 DNKAQAMKFTVLRFE
-145 DVTGV
+145 DVSGQENV
-150 AGAPQSRTSAV
+150 AQSRTSAN
-161 NAKQNLEEDGFV
+161 NAKQDLSQAGFV
-173 LTRAEVSNPCAQEE
+173 FTRAQVSDPCAVDES
-187 DGTQFPYTYLGG
+187 GKQFPYTYLGG
-199 IQRPFYSRWTD
+199 LGKPFYSRYVD

-218 VIEKTGLEKIVAY
+218 VNEKKGLDKIVAY

-245 PGVDPGYYPANLVTE
+245 PGVDPGYYPVDLVTE

-269 AWRESGL
+269 TWRESGL
-276 PEELQTEEAV
+276 PADLFPDEAAV

-296 AELLAKSVIKVE
+296 AELLAKSIIKVE

-319 DPLYWRP
+319 TPRYWRP
-326 IVQDNKPLLGWG
+326 VVQDNKQLLGWSA
-338 DYTVP
+338 YTVP

-378 YYTNEFAGATTTSGD
+378 YFTNEFASATTTSGD

-399 EPANFTIDKEAAP
+399 EPDNFTIDKEAAL
-412 AEQTGSFIIY
+412 AAQTGSFVIY

-430 MNTFGGGAN
+430 MNTYNNGAI
-439 RGETGPIAIYN
+439 GIWAW
-450 VATDLG
+450 TDAG

-467 AVAGLEEAIRQAAL
+467 AVAGLEETIRQAAL

-488 LTDAQTLKRNNDG
+488 LTDAQTLKRKNDG

-506 TNGSQLSCNF
+506 TNVSQLSGNEND
-516 PISEGG
+516 PSEGQL
-522 GIGALLDNNLG
+522 ANLIDG
-533 TYFHT
+533 NST
-538 SYSNTDAVYHYIQ
+538 SFYHSSWRDAQKDGVLAYVQ
-551 ADLGIAVDALTLDY
+551 ADLGIAVSKINLDY
-565 VKRWRTSTTSNH
+565 TRRWRRVNPIGDNPLTAIVSGTNTPDDEESWQYLADITFDYVDEVRYANQSTQGT
-577 APKTAMV
+577 
-584 EVTNDPE
+584 D
-591 GEWTQLE
+591 
-598 DFTFEYNKDADYPA
+598 
-612 SSEAKKDTTLVD
+612 TLVAESR
-624 GGGEATI
+624 GVTPV
-631 DFGGNKYRYI
+631 DFNGNYRYI
-641 RLSVTSVLINEKPE
+641 RLSVTSVVQPGGAN
-655 GHNHYTHPFWYLAEL
+655 TSTSDPFWCLAEL
-670 HFKSN
+670 YFKSDA
-675 TTPNYELVD
+675 TPNYSMLDEELR
-684 ANLRARFEGL
+684 NRFEAL

-704 GAATQKTI
+704 GAAKQETI
-712 DELTAAYNEVLAS
+712 DALTAAYNAVLAS
-725 IPDPIRIV
+725 IPDPIRIA

-768 TANDAVKAGITLEE
+768 TANDAVKAGITLAE
-782 IEGVIAALDAA
+782 IESVIAALDAA

-815 STKPAWTK
+815 STKKAWTN

-834 SVSNAASEAL
+834 SVSNAASAAL

-849 DGSTITEEGAELT
+849 NGSHVTEEGAELT
-862 PIEELSDTIDVYNDM
+862 PIAELVDSADVYNDM

-907 ETLDSNQAYQ
+907 ENSSGQAYQ

-951 SAGSVVTWSGKD
+951 SAGSVVTWNAKD

-971 EAVDPE
+971 EAVDPVS
-977 RVDAPY
+977 VDAPY

-994 IVTLPVDVMGGSC
+994 IVTLPVDVIGGSC

-1027 GSNYN
+1027 GANIN
-1032 EDGIIPAGVPFIV
+1032 EDGIIPAGMPFIV

-1070 LDGTVKYVFE
+1070 MDGTVKYVFE

-1119 GVNSGYFDGTQTPD
+1119 GVNSGYFDGTQTLD
-1133 VVADDGDIT
+1133 VVAGDGDIT

-1150 LNSINDAIVLKGDN
+1150 LNSINDAIVLKGEN

>member
-1 MKRFYSILS
+1 M
-10 LLLLFLAG
+10 
-18 ASNVA
+18 
-23 AQEFSE
+23 
-29 GLLLKTTEAV
+29 
-39 AKEARF
+39 
-45 ILKSPGTS
+45 
-53 DDHPSGYVC
+53 
-62 GTSYYKQSID
+62 
-72 KSCLFALEAVE
+72 
-83 GETVDGYQVYLLKQV
+83 
-98 ETGLYFK
+98 
-105 DFELGEGWDSSDLPP
+105 
-120 FSNGDLTEMT
+120 
-130 DNKAQAMKLTVLPFD
+130 
-145 DVTGV
+145 
-150 AGAPQSRTSAV
+150 
-161 NAKQNLEEDGFV
+161 
-173 LTRAEVSNPCAQEE
+173 
-187 DGTQFPYTYLGG
+187 
-199 IQRPFYSRWTD
+199 
-210 TNVHQIYT
+210 
-218 VIEKTGLEKIVAY
+218 
-231 AMAYFPGSPESAFP
+231 
-245 PGVDPGYYPANLVTE
+245 
-260 AQTIYNNVG
+260 
-269 AWRESGL
+269 
-276 PEELQTEEAV
+276 QTEEAV

-296 AELLAKSVIKVE
+296 AELLAKSIIKVE

-319 DPLYWRP
+319 TPRYWRP
-326 IVQDNKPLLGWG
+326 VVQDNKQLLGWSA
-338 DYTVP
+338 YTVP

-378 YYTNEFAGATTTSGD
+378 YFTNEFASATTTSGD

-399 EPANFTIDKEAAP
+399 EPANFTIDKEAALE
-412 AEQTGSFIIY
+412 AQTGSFVIY

-430 MNTFGGGAN
+430 MNTYNNGAI
-439 RGETGPIAIYN
+439 GIWAW
-450 VATDLG
+450 TDEG

-467 AVAGLEEAIRQAAL
+467 AVAGLEETIRQAAL

-488 LTDAQTLKRNNDG
+488 LTDAQTLKRKNDG

-506 TNGSQLSCNF
+506 TNVSQLSGNEND
-516 PISEGG
+516 PSEGQL
-522 GIGALLDNNLG
+522 ANLIDG
-533 TYFHT
+533 NST
-538 SYSNTDAVYHYIQ
+538 SFYHSSWRDAQKDGVLAYVQ
-551 ADLGIAVDALTLDY
+551 ADLGIAVSKINLDY
-565 VKRWRTSTTSNH
+565 TRRWRRVNPIGDNPLTAIVSGTNTPDDEESWQYLADITFDYVDEVRYANQSTQGT
-577 APKTAMV
+577 
-584 EVTNDPE
+584 D
-591 GEWTQLE
+591 
-598 DFTFEYNKDADYPA
+598 
-612 SSEAKKDTTLVD
+612 TLVAESR
-624 GGGEATI
+624 GVTPV
-631 DFGGNKYRYI
+631 DFNGNYRYI
-641 RLSVTSVLINEKPE
+641 RLSVTSVVQPGGAN
-655 GHNHYTHPFWYLAEL
+655 TSTSDPFWCLAEL
-670 HFKSN
+670 YFKSDA
-675 TTPNYELVD
+675 TPNYSMLDEELR
-684 ANLRARFEGL
+684 NRFEAL

-704 GAATQKTI
+704 GAAKQETI
-712 DELTAAYNEVLAS
+712 DALTAAYNAVLAS
-725 IPDPIRIV
+725 IPDPIRIA

-761 KFDAAIA
+761 TFDAAIA
-768 TANDAVKAGITLEE
+768 TANDAVKAGITLAE
-782 IEGVIAALDAA
+782 IESVIAALDAA

-815 STKPAWTK
+815 STKKAWTN

-834 SVSNAASEAL
+834 SVSNAASAAL

-849 DGSTITEEGAELT
+849 DGSSITEEGAELT
-862 PIEELSDTIDVYNDM
+862 PIEELVDSADVYNDM

-907 ETLDSNQAYQ
+907 ENSSGQAYQ
-917 SAEKSSVTYYL
+917 SAEKSAVTYYL

-951 SAGSVVTWSGKD
+951 SAGSVVTWNAKD

-971 EAVDPE
+971 EAVDPASVE
-977 RVDAPY
+977 APY

-994 IVTLPVDVMGGSC
+994 IVTLPVDVIGGSC
-1007 VYGDYVLVG
+1007 YYGDYVLVG

-1032 EDGIIPAGVPFIV
+1032 DGIIPAGVPFIV

-1070 LDGTVKYVFE
+1070 MDGTVKYVFE

-1119 GVNSGYFDGTQTPD
+1119 GVNSGYFDGTQTLD
-1133 VVADDGDIT
+1133 VVAGDGDIT

-1150 LNSINDAIVLKGDN
+1150 LNSINDAIVLKGEN